1 MNKINRHIR
10 RFIYFSFLLIQKYLN
25 WKTTLVLIAVV
36 IAATAMFFAN
46 RLTKKLAYEERKKVD
61 VIQQALEM
69 AVKQNEENLILAS
82 TIISSNETIPLINTD
97 SKDSIINI
105 INIDTLVS
113 NNQQDR
119 EQHLIHVLA
128 ELKKMHPPI
137 EISISDT
144 EKQFIYYGESQLLK
158 QLRYFPYLL
167 LFILFLFLLIVA
179 TFINTSG
186 RQIRDKVWVGMSKET
201 AHQLGTPLTSLVAW
215 LEYLKTTNIEKPAL
229 EEMQKDVFR
238 LQLIADRFSK
248 IGSVPQLE
256 EEILQ
261 NRLKEIISYMQRR
274 ASKNVQFEIHSNKP
288 EVLVVIC
295 GPLFDWVIE
304 NLIRNA
310 LDAMDGKG
318 KISLQI
324 RDEITQ
330 TVIDIT
336 DTGKGISPK
345 NVKRVFNPGF
355 STKKRGWGLG
365 LSLAKRII
373 SEYHYGDIFVKK
385 SELGKGTTFRIIL
398 KR

>member
-1 MNKINRHIR
+1 M
-10 RFIYFSFLLIQKYLN
+10 
-25 WKTTLVLIAVV
+25 LIAVV

-113 NNQQDR
+113 NNQKDR
-119 EQHLIHVLA
+119 EQHLIRVLA

>member
-25 WKTTLVLIAVV
+25 WKTSLVVIAVV

-330 TVIDIT
+330 TIIDIT

>member
-113 NNQQDR
+113 NNQKDR
-119 EQHLIHVLA
+119 EQHLIRVLA

>member
-1 MNKINRHIR
+1 M
-10 RFIYFSFLLIQKYLN
+10 IQKYFN
-25 WKTTLVLIAVV
+25 WKTILVLIAVL
-36 IAATAMFFAN
+36 IAITALIFAN
-46 RLTKKLAYEERKKVD
+46 RLTKKLAREERKKVD

-105 INIDTLVS
+105 INIDTLPSPVAAE
-113 NNQQDR
+113 R
-119 EQHLIHVLA
+119 EAHLKEVLSK
-128 ELKKMHPPI
+128 LKQLHPPI
-137 EISISDT
+137 EIKISET
-144 EKQFIYYGESQLLK
+144 ERQYIYYGESQLLQ

-179 TFINTSG
+179 TFISTSG

-215 LEYLKTTNIEKPAL
+215 LEYLKTTEIEKPAL
-229 EEMQKDVFR
+229 EEMQKDVNR

-248 IGSVPQLE
+248 IGSVPQLDV
-256 EEILQ
+256 EILQ
-261 NRLKEIISYMQRR
+261 NRMKEIISYMQRR
-274 ASKNVQFEIHSNKP
+274 ASKNVQFEIHSNK
-288 EVLVVIC
+288 EDVQVVIC

-310 LDAMDGKG
+310 LDAMDGHG
-318 KISLQI
+318 KISIWIQ
-324 RDEITQ
+324 DEITQ
-330 TVIDIT
+330 TIIDIS

-345 NVKRVFNPGF
+345 NIKRVFHPGF

>member
-1 MNKINRHIR
+1 M
-10 RFIYFSFLLIQKYLN
+10 IQKYLN

-113 NNQQDR
+113 NNQKDR
-119 EQHLIHVLA
+119 EQHLIRVLA